1 MTYPNTL
8 IFVDFPSDD
17 PEASGKF
24 YAEVFG
30 WEVEPRPAVMP
41 CEREQVVEV
50 NGSVEVG
57 VAG

>member
-17 PEASGKF
+17 PEASGRF

-30 WEVEPRPAVMP
+30 WEVEIGRAS
-41 CEREQVVEV
+41 CRERVWIPV
-50 NGSVEVG
+50 
-57 VAG
+57 